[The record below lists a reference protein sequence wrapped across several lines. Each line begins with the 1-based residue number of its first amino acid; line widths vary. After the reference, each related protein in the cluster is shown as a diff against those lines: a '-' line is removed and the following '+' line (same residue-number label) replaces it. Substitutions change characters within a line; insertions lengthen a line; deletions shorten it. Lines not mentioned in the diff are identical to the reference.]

1 MRIAIV
7 KLSAL
12 GDIVHSMIVL
22 QFIKKHYPN
31 IKIDWITEE
40 VFSPIL
46 QNNHEIDNIKTL
58 NLKSIKKQKKLIIN
72 ELKKLKL
79 YKKEKYDLVIDLQG
93 LIKSAII
100 SKSIGKFCVGFD
112 KNSAREPLSSFFY
125 SKHFNI
131 PYEMNIILRNLD
143 LVSKALKFDFK
154 EEEIINKKPFL
165 FYTLKDLKTTKEHID
180 PKKKNIL
187 FIVGSSWKSKM
198 YPKEKFVEIANHIDA
213 NINICW
219 GNEEERK
226 IAKFISENSKAKK
239 LPKLNLNQLKAIIAQ
254 NDLII
259 GADTGP
265 THMAWALN
273 RPSITIFG
281 PTPSFRNTFITPI
294 NQVVDCGK
302 KIDPKKL
309 NRNDFCI
316 QNIDPKIIIKKAEKL
331 LYG

>member
-22 QFIKKHYPN
+22 QFIKKYYPN

-40 VFSPIL
+40 SFAPIL
-46 QNNHEIDNIKTL
+46 GNNHDIDDIKTL

-72 ELKKLKL
+72 ELKKINL

-93 LIKSAII
+93 LIKSAIV

-112 KNSAREPLSSFFY
+112 KNSTRESLASFFY
-125 SKHFNI
+125 SKSFYI
-131 PYEMNIILRNLD
+131 PYEENIILRNLL
-143 LVSKALKFDFK
+143 LVSKALRFEFDK
-154 EEEIINKKPFL
+154 EEVLNKKSFL
-165 FYTLKDLKTTKEHID
+165 YYKLKDLKDIKNYLN
-180 PKKKNIL
+180 PSKKNIL
-187 FIVGSSWKSKM
+187 LVTGSSWPSKM
-198 YPKEKFVEIANHIDA
+198 YPKEKLIEIANA
-213 NINICW
+213 LQENVLVCW
-219 GNEEERK
+219 GNEKERE
-226 IAKFISENSKAKK
+226 IARFIAENSHAKK
-239 LPKLNLNQLKAIIAQ
+239 LPKLNLNQLKAIISQ
-254 NDLII
+254 SDLVI

-281 PTPSFRNTFITPI
+281 PTPSFRNTFQTPI
-294 NQVVDCGK
+294 NLTVDCGK

-309 NRNDFCI
+309 DKKDFCI
-316 QNIDPKIIIKKAEKL
+316 KEIDPKIIIQKAEKL